1 LREDKE
7 ELIAQ
12 FIYAKVLRLEPGHG
26 ASHAGEHSAPSSG
39 YAVCAYFRRF
49 LIDHLRSASHQRDVS
64 MEVDGVEEQM
74 DEHAHAVDDPIR
86 SVLIQHGLDE
96 ARVRHLAREFI
107 GGLDRYEQL
116 VLAGTFGWCSGD
128 KGGLF
133 GLASRHHIPSY
144 HYRALKLGV
153 TLKKSAQSEDF
164 AATKFPSVDPGPR
177 HLAMIHQIVDVYDQ
191 FVAPVNPV
199 SGDFSVGA
207 EGLMI
212 RNGVLAEPVREVTV
226 ASTLQRMLQSVVE
239 IGGDLRWL
247 PGVAAAWAAKG
258 LLATSPMSSTQAK
271 ASTRMVPWMNKVG

>member
-1 LREDKE
+1 METLTLDVAQASGATPMLTDLWRRRTSLSHDEMLSIYNLVQGALRTYHPPELHALREDKE

-49 LIDHLRSASHQRDVS
+49 LIDRLRSASHQRDVS

-164 AATKFPSVDPGPR
+164 AATKIGR
-177 HLAMIHQIVDVYDQ
+177 W
-191 FVAPVNPV
+191 
-199 SGDFSVGA
+199 
-207 EGLMI
+207 
-212 RNGVLAEPVREVTV
+212 
-226 ASTLQRMLQSVVE
+226 
-239 IGGDLRWL
+239 IGGTLGISISADNQSAILL
-247 PGVAAAWAAKG
+247 VLN
-258 LLATSPMSSTQAK
+258 LLALESSQCA
-271 ASTRMVPWMNKVG
+271 P